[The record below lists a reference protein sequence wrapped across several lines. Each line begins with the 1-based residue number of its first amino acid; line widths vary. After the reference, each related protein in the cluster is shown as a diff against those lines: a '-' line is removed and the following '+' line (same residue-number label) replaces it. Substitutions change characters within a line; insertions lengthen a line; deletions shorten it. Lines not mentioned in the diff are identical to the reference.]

1 MPSVGPE
8 LPPHLA
14 KRKRDSD
21 DETNERPSQS
31 PKNVDS
37 DGAEKRRRVLG
48 PAMPPASLNE
58 RPSEPADDDSDE
70 SSDDDDF
77 GPALPPAP
85 GSAVSLGQK

>member
-8 LPPHLA
+8 LPPHLT
-14 KRKRDSD
+14 KRKR
-21 DETNERPSQS
+21 EEENERSPQS

-48 PAMPPASLNE
+48 PAMPPAPLAE
-58 RPSEPADDDSDE
+58 RPPESAEEEE

-85 GSAVSLGQK
+85 GSAVRNAILSM

>member
-21 DETNERPSQS
+21 DEENERPSHS

-37 DGAEKRRRVLG
+37 DSTEKRRRILG
-48 PAMPPASLNE
+48 PAMPPASLDE
-58 RPSEPADDDSDE
+58 RPSDPADDPDE
-70 SSDDDDF
+70 SSDDDF

-85 GSAVSLGQK
+85 GSVVSNVHI

>member
-21 DETNERPSQS
+21 HEENERQSQS
-31 PKNVDS
+31 PKNINS
-37 DGAEKRRRVLG
+37 DGIEKRRRVLG
-48 PAMPPASLNE
+48 PAMPPASLDE
-58 RPSEPADDDSDE
+58 RPSEPADDSED

-85 GSAVSLGQK
+85 GSLV